1 MTSNGTRTINGIS
14 CNVYTYTVESSE
26 SFDKVIFAL
35 SDKSKQTG
43 NLDYSYDMESTLYA
57 DRDVY
62 LVNNI
67 SGWNDKTPT
76 SHNSKGVWDGTQDV
90 YQFTI
95 SAATLTTNQF
105 QFRPKASDSSDE
117 MSPSGSSYLFDFSSN
132 GQWNSYDSYSDNNDF
147 KNTGISFIID
157 HPNINAAEYKITV
170 YIKYESWGRK
180 YTTKAEI
187 VDMPLTISDA
197 SGYAT
202 FSCDRALDFS
212 SVSGITAYTASAPAN
227 GSVTMTE
234 VSGAVPANT
243 GLFIKGTASE
253 TPYSIPVVTT
263 SSASAIS
270 GNYLHATDGNSVAA
284 GNYVFAKQ
292 DDEVG
297 FYRLGGAT
305 VVPKGKAYLSS
316 TVASG
321 ARLSINFDEATAIS
335 SVKSAADENS
345 CFDLQGRRV
354 AQPSKGLYII
364 NGKKVIK

>member
-1 MTSNGTRTINGIS
+1 MLMKKLITLLLAVAGMVNVHAAKTIYLLSDVTTWDTNK
-14 CNVYTYTVESSE
+14 ESS
-26 SFDKVIFAL
+26 
-35 SDKSKQTG
+35 
-43 NLDYSYDMESTLYA
+43 YA
-57 DRDVY
+57 F
-62 LVNNI
+62 
-67 SGWNDKTPT
+67 T
-76 SHNSKGVWDGTQDV
+76 SVWDGDNSQDV
-90 YQFTI
+90 HTYTI
-95 SAATLTTNQF
+95 NASGRTTDIYFRLHFSGWGNQI
-105 QFRPKASDSSDE
+105 RPYHDDNQNND
-117 MSPSGSSYLFDFSSN
+117 YVYVFSN
-132 GQWNSYDSYSDNNDF
+132 GQWETYENVYYNNTTFQGDGKAFGIEHSAIKANS
-147 KNTGISFIID
+147 
-157 HPNINAAEYKITV
+157 YKITL
-170 YIKYESWGRK
+170 YDKYYDNTMHIKV
-180 YTTKAEI
+180 EI

-292 DDEVG
+292 GTDVG
-297 FYRLGGAT
+297 FYVLGSAT

-316 TVASG
+316 TAASG